1 MSKKLEELQWKLNE
15 YRFVLNNPNMFAKT
29 ADPIGV
35 KYYYMNRIEQVE
47 EQIRKEREKIESK
60 DRY

>member
-1 MSKKLEELQWKLNE
+1 
-15 YRFVLNNPNMFAKT
+15 
-29 ADPIGV
+29 
-35 KYYYMNRIEQVE
+35 MNRIEQVE